1 MTLPNSL
8 ASSLPFHQIP
18 DSLRALPQWVCWRRI
33 DRNGKATKQPL
44 NARTGHPAS
53 STDSK
58 TWSTFDE
65 AVKASVQFDGI
76 GFCFAADGGITG
88 IDLDKCRTTDGTVEE
103 WATDIL
109 EELDSYS
116 EVSPS
121 GTGLHIIILG
131 TLPDDVRNRIGYR
144 NGAVEMYST
153 GRYFC
158 MTGNTIAGY
167 PPSVEYRQPELLGL
181 HHRIFPDAKPKV
193 ISMPSVTS
201 DTSLRYESDDEVLER
216 ARRAAN
222 GAKFITLFDRGDTTE
237 FPSHSE
243 ADQALANMLAFFGD
257 KSADQVDRLF
267 RKSALM
273 RPKWADHDGYREA
286 TIAKAISDTPHRAA
300 QSRPTVGT
308 HQAKTQ
314 VDLLSPMMNDHGN
327 GQRVQRM
334 FGEIMRYCHPFNSW
348 MIFDGKRWIKDD
360 SESARIL
367 AKETMIAFHTAA
379 ARADNKEAR
388 KFAHSSL
395 EAKRITTALQDL
407 RSSLTVKAEEL
418 DQNPWLLN
426 FRNGTMN
433 LKTGQLQQHRKEDF
447 ITKLVDHEFNQTATC
462 PTWMKFLDR
471 IMGGGPDA
479 GENDLK
485 TAAEMTSYL
494 QRALGYSLTGTTREK
509 AVFMCFGT
517 GNNGKSTMLATVG
530 DLIPE
535 YRTQIQID
543 TLMTKAGSE
552 TNTTQADL
560 ADLRGARFVQTSETE
575 EGQSLA
581 AGKLKRITQGMG
593 KIKAC
598 RKYENPIE
606 FEETHK
612 LWMDAN
618 HKPILTDSSD
628 STWNRLH
635 VIPFNVVIPPEE
647 IDPDLPKKLKVE
659 SEGILAWLVQGAEA
673 YVSNG
678 LQPPT
683 IVMAA
688 RDDYRKDQDHL
699 SDFIAECCDVDDV
712 LTTRAAPLQQAYQS
726 WAERNGI
733 AKPLDQRRLKDQL
746 GRKGISQ
753 KRGNHGALYLGI
765 GLKHPPSSER

>member
-1 MTLPNSL
+1 MTL
-8 ASSLPFHQIP
+8 SSPSAPPSPYDQIP
-18 DSLRALPQWVCWRRI
+18 DTLRALSQWVCWRRI
-33 DRNGKATKQPL
+33 ERNGKATKQPI
-44 NARTGHPAS
+44 NPHTGNLAS
-53 STDSK
+53 SIDPR

-65 AVKASVQFDGI
+65 AVKASPQFCGI
-76 GFCFAADGGITG
+76 GFVFAADGGITG
-88 IDLDKCRTTDGTVEE
+88 IDLDKCRTPDGTVEA
-103 WATDIL
+103 WANDIL

-121 GTGLHIIILG
+121 GTGLHVIIRG
-131 TLPDDVRNRIGYR
+131 TLPDGARNKIGYQG
-144 NGAVEMYST
+144 GAVEMYST
-153 GRYFC
+153 GRFFC

-167 PPSVEYRQPELLGL
+167 PPSVEYRQPELLDL
-181 HHRIFPDAKPKV
+181 HHRIFQDAKPKV
-193 ISMPSVTS
+193 ISMPPVTS

-222 GAKFITLFDRGDTTE
+222 GAKFITLFDHGDTTG
-237 FPSHSE
+237 FASHSE

-257 KSADQVDRLF
+257 RSADQVDRLF

-273 RPKWADHDGYREA
+273 RPKWADHAGYREA
-286 TIAKAISDTPHRAA
+286 TIAKAISDTPQRAA
-300 QSRPTVGT
+300 QSRPTV
-308 HQAKTQ
+308 

-388 KFAHSSL
+388 KFAHASL

-433 LKTGQLQQHRKEDF
+433 LRTGQLQPHRKEDF
-447 ITKLVDHEFNQTATC
+447 ITKLVDHDFNPEATC

-598 RKYENPIE
+598 RKYENPVE

-635 VIPFNVVIPPEE
+635 VIPFKVVIPPEE

-678 LQPPT
+678 LQPPA
-683 IVMAA
+683 IVMGA
-688 RDDYRKDQDHL
+688 RDEYRQDQDHL
-699 SDFIAECCDVDDV
+699 SDFIAECCVAGKR
-712 LTTRAAPLQQAYQS
+712 LTYQSSLLSKAYQA
-726 WAERNGI
+726 WAEANAI
-733 AKPLDQRRLKDQL
+733 AKPLDSRRLKDQL
-746 GRKGISQ
+746 SRKGIEH
-753 KRGNHGALYLGI
+753 KRKEGAVFYFGIGPKHHGAA
-765 GLKHPPSSER
+765 EE